1 MEAGHQDST
10 LGFRNNSAAS
20 LKAGDIAFFNY
31 KGDKRATIRQV
42 LIVDTGNSVDGKWRS
57 SLGNSLINCFE
68 VYGSTSKLD
77 LLFTYFYKNR
87 VGSSYKKGLN
97 LFFGESKFRTFNLN
111 KIGTVYE
118 LVPRKVI
125 SGRE

>member
-1 MEAGHQDST
+1 MEAGHHDST
-10 LGFRNNSAAS
+10 LGFRNNDAAS
-20 LKAGDIAFFNY
+20 LQAGDIAFFNY
-31 KGDKRATIRQV
+31 KGDRGSSFRQV
-42 LIVDTGNSVDGKWRS
+42 LVVNTEVSKNGKWRS
-57 SLGNSLINCFE
+57 MRGNNLINCFE

-87 VGSSYKKGLN
+87 IGSSYKKGLN

-125 SGRE
+125 SGR